1 MSVCDGI
8 IKLTPRHSSLCH
20 NSQLTVQPS
29 SPDAETDDAGDPV
42 QELCGK
48 QDGERLVKEHA
59 FGETLKERKKEVLM
73 EVTGPFFHMQAEP
86 LIAAEIDDII
96 LIHVISVM

>member
-1 MSVCDGI
+1 MRERERESLEGFRSDRKLIRKEGRSHSRKGI
-8 IKLTPRHSSLCH
+8 IQGDQASSLLTL
-20 NSQLTVQPS
+20 SQLTVQPS

-59 FGETLKERKKEVLM
+59 FGETLKERKKCLWR
-73 EVTGPFFHMQAEP
+73 
-86 LIAAEIDDII
+86 
-96 LIHVISVM
+96 